1 MKHLKKALIDTLIMS
16 GLLLI
21 IAVFQ
26 KSSEIIYR
34 TLIPI
39 IAIACYN
46 FIKAAF
52 SIYSDKKSRVLS

>member
-1 MKHLKKALIDTLIMS
+1 MKHIKKALIDTLILS

-26 KSSEIIYR
+26 ESSGTIYG

-39 IAIACYN
+39 TAIAGYN

-52 SIYSDKKSRVLS
+52 RIYIDKKNSVLN